1 MSYLSPAARDF
12 AWLLNRFVDETDAVV
27 DAIAVSADGI
37 LLCSSEGIDWA
48 SAEQLGAITS
58 GLLSLTQGA
67 ARCFHMDDVEQ
78 IIVEMGRGY
87 LFTTAISLGAS
98 LGVLAQKD
106 CDIGMVAYEMTLLVQ
121 RAGEVLTPQLIDE
134 LKNVLTV

>member
-12 AWLLNRFVDETDAVV
+12 AWLLNRFVEETDAVV

-37 LLCSSEGIDWA
+37 LLCSSEGIDRA

-67 ARCFHMDDVEQ
+67 ARCFHMMDDVKQ

-98 LGVLAQKD
+98 LGVLA
-106 CDIGMVAYEMTLLVQ
+106 
-121 RAGEVLTPQLIDE
+121 
-134 LKNVLTV
+134 